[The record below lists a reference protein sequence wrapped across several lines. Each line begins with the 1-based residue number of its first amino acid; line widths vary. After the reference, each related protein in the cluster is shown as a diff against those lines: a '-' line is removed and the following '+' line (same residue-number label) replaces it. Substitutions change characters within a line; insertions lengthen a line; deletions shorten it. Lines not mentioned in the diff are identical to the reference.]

1 MDLKEMGWGTVGW
14 INLAQDRNILRVLV
28 NRRRSFGFHKERDTA
43 WLVAKLSAS
52 QTARYWGLPTWP
64 LPSYSPSWD
73 ADTSSTG
80 QDNARTLPYPLTPSY
95 GPTARRQRW
104 TGLHPPAVRACGLDL
119 FGSQWP
125 K

>member
-52 QTARYWGLPTWP
+52 QTARY
-64 LPSYSPSWD
+64 
-73 ADTSSTG
+73 
-80 QDNARTLPYPLTPSY
+80 
-95 GPTARRQRW
+95 
-104 TGLHPPAVRACGLDL
+104 
-119 FGSQWP
+119 
-125 K
+125 